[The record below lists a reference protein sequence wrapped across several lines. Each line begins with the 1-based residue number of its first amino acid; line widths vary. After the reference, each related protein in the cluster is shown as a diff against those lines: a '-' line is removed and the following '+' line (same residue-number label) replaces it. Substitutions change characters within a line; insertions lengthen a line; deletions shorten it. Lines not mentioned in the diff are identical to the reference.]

1 MSTTSNIKT
10 NKRSLGMDVSRS
22 TEVIVLIGT
31 GAIGQ
36 AIARRIAP
44 GKHLLLADVRDSN
57 AKAASDTLSSTG
69 YQVSTHLVDVSSRKA
84 VHALATAAAN
94 LGDIT
99 GVIHT
104 AGLSPT
110 QASPEAILKVDLYG
124 TALVLEE
131 FGHVVAPG
139 GSGIVIAS
147 QAGHMLPAL
156 GWEQDALLAQTPA
169 DELLALPML
178 QPDQVPDSGRAYMIS
193 KRANSLRV
201 QSASIQWGERGA
213 RVNAISPGIIYT
225 PLAKDEM
232 TGPNAAGYQRM
243 IELCP
248 AHRGGTP
255 DEVGAAAAFL
265 MGPEGAFITGSDLLM
280 DGGVIA
286 AMRYGALARR

>member
-1 MSTTSNIKT
+1 MKTSSN
-10 NKRSLGMDVSRS
+10 N
-22 TEVIVLIGT
+22 EVVVLIGT

-44 GKHLLLADVRDSN
+44 GKHLVLADVSEAN
-57 AKAASDTLSSTG
+57 VQAANDALTSVG
-69 YQVSTHLVDVSSRKA
+69 YQVSTHFVDVASREA
-84 VHALATAAAN
+84 VHELATVAAN
-94 LGDIT
+94 LGEVT

-131 FGHVVAPG
+131 FGQVIGPG

-147 QAGHMLPAL
+147 QAGHMLPEPL
-156 GWEQDALLAQTPA
+156 GREEEALLAQTPA

-178 QPDQVPDSGRAYMIS
+178 QPDKVPNSGWAYLIS
-193 KRANSLRV
+193 KHANSLRV
-201 QSASIQWGERGA
+201 QSAAVQWSERGA

-248 AHRGGTP
+248 AQRGGTP

-265 MGPEGAFITGSDLLM
+265 MGPEAAFITGSDLLM

>member
-1 MSTTSNIKT
+1 MDTSRN
-10 NKRSLGMDVSRS
+10 

-31 GAIGQ
+31 GAIGL

-44 GKHLLLADVRDSN
+44 GKHLLLADVRESN
-57 AKAASDTLSSTG
+57 AKAVSDILSSIG
-69 YQVSTHLVDVSSRKA
+69 YQVSTYLVDVSSREA
-84 VHALATAAAN
+84 VHALATTAAN
-94 LGDIT
+94 LGNIT

-131 FGHVVAPG
+131 FGQVVAPG
-139 GSGIVIAS
+139 GAGVVIAS
-147 QAGHMLPAL
+147 MAGHMLPAL

-169 DELLALPML
+169 DELLSLPML
-178 QPDQVPDSGRAYMIS
+178 QPDQVSNSGMAYMIS

-201 QSASIQWGERGA
+201 QSAAVQWGERGA

-243 IELCP
+243 IELC
-248 AHRGGTP
+248 AVGRGGTP

-265 MGPEGAFITGSDLLM
+265 MGTDGAFITGSDLLM

-286 AMRYGALARR
+286 ARRFGRLQPSA

>member
-1 MSTTSNIKT
+1 
-10 NKRSLGMDVSRS
+10 MDASRS
-22 TEVIVLIGT
+22 TEVVVLIGT

-44 GKHLLLADVRDSN
+44 GKHLLLADVRESN
-57 AKAASDTLSSTG
+57 AKAVSNTSSSIG
-69 YQVSTHLVDVSSRKA
+69 YQVSTYLVDVSSREA
-84 VHALATAAAN
+84 VHALATTAAN

-131 FGHVVAPG
+131 FGQVVAPG
-139 GSGIVIAS
+139 GAGVVIAS
-147 QAGHMLPAL
+147 QAGHMLPPL

-169 DELLALPML
+169 DELLSLPML
-178 QPDQVPDSGRAYMIS
+178 QPDQIPDSGRAYMIS

-201 QSASIQWGERGA
+201 QSAAIQWGERGA

-243 IELCP
+243 IELC
-248 AHRGGTP
+248 AVRRGGTP

-265 MGPEGAFITGSDLLM
+265 MGPDGAFITGSDLLM

-286 AMRYGALARR
+286 ARRFGRLRPSA

>member
-1 MSTTSNIKT
+1 MSSSQ
-10 NKRSLGMDVSRS
+10 R
-22 TEVIVLIGT
+22 TEAVVLIGA

-36 AIARRIAP
+36 AIARRISV
-44 GKHLLLADVRDSN
+44 GKHLLIADVSEAN
-57 AKAASDTLSSTG
+57 AKAASDLLSSIG
-69 YQVSTHLVDVSSRKA
+69 YQVSTQFVDVSSREA
-84 VHALATAAAN
+84 VHALAVTATG
-94 LGDIT
+94 LGDVT

-110 QASPEAILKVDLYG
+110 QASPQAILKVDLYG

-131 FGHVVAPG
+131 FGQVIAAG
-139 GSGIVIAS
+139 GSGVVIAS
-147 QAGHMLPAL
+147 MAGHMSPPF
-156 GWEQDALLAQTPA
+156 GWEQDALLAQTPT
-169 DELLALPML
+169 DELLSLPML

-201 QSASIQWGERGA
+201 QSAAVQWGERGA

-243 IELCP
+243 IELC
-248 AHRGGTP
+248 AVHRGGTP
-255 DEVGAAAAFL
+255 DEVGAAAALL
-265 MGPEGAFITGSDLLM
+265 MGSEGTFITGSDLLM

-286 AMRYGALARR
+286 AMRFGALARH

>member
-1 MSTTSNIKT
+1 MNAT
-10 NKRSLGMDVSRS
+10 RR
-22 TEVIVLIGT
+22 TEVIVLIGS

-36 AIARRIAP
+36 AIARRVAP
-44 GKHLLLADVRDSN
+44 GKHLLLADVRESN
-57 AKAASDTLSSTG
+57 ARAASETLASVG
-69 YQVSTHLVDVSSRKA
+69 YQVSTHLVDVSSREA
-84 VHALATAAAN
+84 VHALATAAAD
-94 LGDIT
+94 LGDIM

-110 QASPEAILKVDLYG
+110 QASAEAILKVDLYG

-131 FGHVVAPG
+131 FGRVVAAG
-139 GSGIVIAS
+139 GSGVVIAS

-156 GWEQDALLAQTPA
+156 GWEQEALLAQTPA

-178 QPDQVPDSGRAYMIS
+178 QPDQGRDSGWAYGIS

-201 QSASIQWGERGA
+201 QAAAIPWGERGA
-213 RVNAISPGIIYT
+213 RINAISPGIIFT

-232 TGPNAAGYQRM
+232 TGPNAAGYRRM
-243 IELCP
+243 IELS
-248 AHRGGTP
+248 AAGRGGTP

-265 MGPEGAFITGSDLLM
+265 MGPDAAFITGSDLLM

>member
-1 MSTTSNIKT
+1 MNTSRN
-10 NKRSLGMDVSRS
+10 
-22 TEVIVLIGT
+22 TEVVVLIGA

-36 AIARRIAP
+36 AIARRIAA
-44 GKHLLLADVRDSN
+44 GKHLLVADVREVN
-57 AKAASDTLSSTG
+57 AQAASDTLASVG
-69 YQVSTHLVDVSSRKA
+69 YQVSTQLVDVSSREM
-84 VHALATAAAN
+84 VQALATAAAN
-94 LGDIT
+94 LGDVT

-110 QASPEAILKVDLYG
+110 QALPKAILKVDLYG

-131 FGHVVAPG
+131 FGRVIAPG
-139 GSGIVIAS
+139 GSGVVIAS
-147 QAGHMLPAL
+147 QAGHMLPPL
-156 GWEQDALLAQTPA
+156 GWEQEALLAETPA

-178 QPDQVPDSGRAYMIS
+178 QPDQVLDSGRAYMLS

-201 QSASIQWGERGA
+201 QAAAVQWGERGA

-232 TGPNAAGYQRM
+232 TGPNAAGYRRM

-248 AHRGGTP
+248 VQRGGTP

-265 MGPEGAFITGSDLLM
+265 MGPQGTFITGSDLLM

-286 AMRYGALARR
+286 ARRFGALK